1 MLLLPGAV
9 MATRV
14 LRVQQKAMPV
24 IGFLGIGSASPGES
38 RLTALWQGLVPGFIS
53 SRMIIPPRRAVH
65 NLARLLR
72 LPTYSPIYATRY

>member
-1 MLLLPGAV
+1 

-38 RLTALWQGLVPGFIS
+38 RLTALWQGLAEFGYVEGQNAAIAYRFAEAAMSDCPHWQPIS
-53 SRMIIPPRRAVH
+53 
-65 NLARLLR
+65 
-72 LPTYSPIYATRY
+72 